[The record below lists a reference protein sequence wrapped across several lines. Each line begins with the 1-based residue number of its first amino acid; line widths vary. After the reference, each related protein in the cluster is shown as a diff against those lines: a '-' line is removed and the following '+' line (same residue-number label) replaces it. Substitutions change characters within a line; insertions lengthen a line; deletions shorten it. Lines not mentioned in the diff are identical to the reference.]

1 MMKKIQILLLVIV
14 LTACVSSPTKT
25 PVLRPTDVPP
35 TATVEPTV
43 APTPTETEPAATEEA
58 APTATEEV
66 VLPPPAGQNSFGEIA
81 FQSKKTGNTVVGRG
95 EYSVSAFA
103 AQCDSAPDTITITLT
118 VDSADIYKVNYV
130 YRMVAIDTPLI
141 TTGWSGDAKMEALG
155 DGKFKVDFSASQ
167 VPGKART
174 WKAWFDVQFI
184 AFDNSDVTFT
194 SPAFVK
200 LITYTYKCP

>member
-1 MMKKIQILLLVIV
+1 MMKRIQILLLVIV

-25 PVLRPTDVPP
+25 PALRPTDIPP

-58 APTATEEV
+58 APTATEEAA
-66 VLPPPAGQNSFGEIA
+66 LPPPAGQNSFGEIA
-81 FQSKKTGNTVVGRG
+81 FQNKKTGSTVDGRG
-95 EYSVSAFA
+95 EYSVSVFA
-103 AQCDSAPDTITITLT
+103 AQCDAAPDTITITLT
-118 VDSADIYKVNYV
+118 VDSADIYKVNYL
-130 YRMVAIDTPLI
+130 YRMVDIDTPLI

-155 DGKFKVDFSASQ
+155 DGKFKVDFPASQ

-184 AFDNSDVTFT
+184 AFDNNDVTFT
-194 SPAFVK
+194 SPQFTK